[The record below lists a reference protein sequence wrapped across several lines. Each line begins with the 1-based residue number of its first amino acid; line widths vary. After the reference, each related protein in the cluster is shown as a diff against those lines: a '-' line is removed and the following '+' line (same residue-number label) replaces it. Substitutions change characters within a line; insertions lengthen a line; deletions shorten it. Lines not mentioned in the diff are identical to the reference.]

1 MSAPA
6 STQSQPLRGM
16 PNVLSSANAAQPLTE
31 AQGRAVLIRFAAG
44 DAAALN
50 LLTPIVGPDQI
61 AVHAQRVAQA
71 QQPVP
76 HGADPVI
83 QGREFGLVV
92 ERDGTN
98 EAHLV
103 LGQMNPQYPSM
114 GAMVAFAP
122 FITRCHCVAHLHPLI
137 TPIAPDGRRIQ
148 VHKWA
153 DRGGKATSFAAIV
166 GRPGAYGTYLP
177 TAGDA
182 GFAIAQGLAAHT
194 VYTPYRI
201 QGGGAN
207 RTLEAPEISPNDPLL
222 SWEIINATETAAV
235 YQGSLAARADGV
247 TFWSTDFTIKRSAAM
262 DDPVITGFTFTNSVY
277 SG

>member
-1 MSAPA
+1 
-6 STQSQPLRGM
+6 M

-31 AQGRAVLIRFAAG
+31 TQGRAILVRFAAG
-44 DAAALN
+44 DVAALN

-61 AVHAQRVAQA
+61 AVHAQQVAQA

-83 QGREFGLVV
+83 QAREFGLVV
-92 ERDGTN
+92 EREGTN
-98 EAHLV
+98 EAHII
-103 LGQMNPQYPSM
+103 LGQTNPQYPAM

-137 TPIAPDGRRIQ
+137 TPIVPDGRRIQ
-148 VHKWA
+148 VPKWA
-153 DRGGKATSFAAIV
+153 DRGGQATQFAAII
-166 GRPGAYGTYLP
+166 GRPGAFGTYLP

-182 GFAIAQGLAAHT
+182 GFAIARQLAAHT

-207 RTLEAPEISPNDPLL
+207 RTLQAPEISPNDPLL
-222 SWEIINATETAAV
+222 SWEIINPSETTEV
-235 YQGSLAARADGV
+235 YQGRFTACANGV
-247 TFWSTDFTIKRSAAM
+247 PFWSTEFTIKRSAAM
-262 DDPVITGFTFTNSVY
+262 DNPVITGFTFTSSAY